1 MALWMLHE
9 SKKCMGFCI
18 NGALFDHGVCTR
30 IPNCRDTDGEMQ
42 MRCKCG
48 SEVSSKDN
56 GSDELLDSLR
66 FGFNL
71 KLIYWFDLPTHS
83 PCLRCMLDTRRVGV
97 SSIVYVSISTRQSAS
112 SFSTD
117 FMMDSSQFTVVKY
130 VIISHFDFIC
140 IPIYFLPM
148 LGFLVQ
154 LNESSLRIPSIS
166 NKISSSQYA
175 TNVAL
180 INVSFLLI

>member
-1 MALWMLHE
+1 MPVGNWNCRQLETDAGTTRIGIIKMMALWMLHE

-18 NGALFDHGVCTR
+18 DGALFDHGVCTR

-83 PCLRCMLDTRRVGV
+83 LCLRCMAGH
-97 SSIVYVSISTRQSAS
+97 SSRWSVFDCVC
-112 SFSTD
+112 
-117 FMMDSSQFTVVKY
+117 KY
-130 VIISHFDFIC
+130 
-140 IPIYFLPM
+140 
-148 LGFLVQ
+148 
-154 LNESSLRIPSIS
+154 LNPTQRL
-166 NKISSSQYA
+166 KLQY
-175 TNVAL
+175 
-180 INVSFLLI
+180 